1 MARRKFGHE
10 GSLPLFPT
18 DSTWKPPSLSDLP
31 SWSNAKELA
40 IDSEFWDPTIRE
52 LGIGARRETT
62 YVAGV
67 SFMIRGDKPRYL
79 SLRHPEGNVDN
90 PDKALAYVRD
100 NAAAF
105 SGSLLGANVTGDLDL
120 LDVKENIKFDFN
132 KITVYDVQILDALVY
147 ELHRSYSLESI
158 GTRRGIPGKD
168 KELLKKFI
176 QDHGY
181 PVEKSGW
188 EKYIAKMPASGVGPY
203 GEHDVSCLFPI
214 FDSLWADIVAQNLHD
229 VVKIECQLL
238 PVLLEM
244 RQRGI
249 RINFDQLD
257 KVEQWSIAEEMETLA
272 KIKAMSGV
280 DIGFN
285 NCNAAAAVAPALL
298 AVGVPLSKT
307 AACEADASKKTQWS
321 ITTEM
326 LEGIDHKIG
335 KLIRYLRQVNKIRRT
350 YVASI
355 HKYQTNGRIHGT
367 LRQIVG
373 ASEKNEKSGAAYGRL
388 SHAHPN
394 TGAQP
399 SRGKHAAMWRD
410 IYLPEEGQMLLS
422 SDFSAQEPRWCVSF
436 SSLLGLTGAET
447 LAEEYRTNPRVD
459 PHSALAKM
467 VYGPEFTKDDRTR
480 SKTIYLARSYNQ
492 GSSKLCK
499 KELKLPTR
507 WKVSWRD
514 GREECKQ
521 YFDNRAQAVA
531 FRKQLLQKCNI
542 VEVAGVEGQAIADRF
557 DAAAPFLKELNRAV
571 TEKVEKTGFLRI
583 LGGRVLHFPLND
595 KGEYDF
601 TYKALNRLIQGSAGY
616 QTKLAMIALHRDC
629 KEFAMHLQVHDEL
642 IGSIW
647 EIGVA
652 KRVGEI
658 MRDIVKARVPF
669 RCESEIGYSLGKM
682 SIVCNV
688 EGCTNMADPI
698 DKFGCSEH
706 ALKVA

>member
-1 MARRKFGHE
+1 MVRRKFGHE

-18 DSTWKPPSLSDLP
+18 ESAWKAPSLSDLP
-31 SWSNAKELA
+31 SWRDAKEIS
-40 IDSEFWDPTIRE
+40 IDSEFWDPSLRE
-52 LGIGARRETT
+52 LGIGARREPT
-62 YVAGV
+62 YVAGI
-67 SFMIRGDKPRYL
+67 SFMIRGDRPKYIPL
-79 SLRHPEGNVDN
+79 AHPEGNVEN
-90 PDKALAYVRD
+90 PEKAIQYFQD
-100 NAAAF
+100 NAAIF
-105 SGSLLGANVTGDLDL
+105 KGSLLGANVSGDLDVL
-120 LDVKENIKFDFN
+120 EEKLDIKFDFN
-132 KITVYDVQILDALVY
+132 EITVYDVQILDALVM
-147 ELHRSYSLESI
+147 ELHRSYSLENI
-158 GTRRGIPGKD
+158 GKRRNIQGKD

-188 EKYIAKMPASGVGPY
+188 EKYIAKIPARGVGPY

-214 FDSLWADIVAQNLHD
+214 FDSLWADIKAQNLEE
-229 VVKIECQLL
+229 VVRIECQMLPILL
-238 PVLLEM
+238 QM

-249 RINFDQLD
+249 RIDFDQLD
-257 KVEQWSIAEEMETLA
+257 RVEQWSIQEEMATLA
-272 KIKAMSGV
+272 KIKDLSGV

-298 AVGVPLSKT
+298 AVGVQLPKT
-307 AACEADASKKTQWS
+307 ENGSWS
-321 ITTEM
+321 ITTEI
-326 LEGIDHKIG
+326 LESIEHKIG

-350 YVASI
+350 YVKSI

-399 SRGKHAAMWRD
+399 SRGKHAAMWRS
-410 IYLPEEGQMLLS
+410 IYLPEEGQMLCS

-467 VYGPEFTKDDRTR
+467 VYGPEFTKEDRTR

-492 GSSKLCK
+492 GGAKLCK

-507 WKVSWRD
+507 WKVSWRPN
-514 GREECKQ
+514 REECKE
-521 YFDNRAQAVA
+521 YFDNRAQALA
-531 FRKQLLQKCNI
+531 FRKQVPFKCTI
-542 VEVAGVEGQAIADRF
+542 VEVAGVEGQAVADRF
-557 DAAAPFLKELNRAV
+557 DAAAPFLKELNKRV

-629 KEFAMHLQVHDEL
+629 KEFAMCLQVHDEL

-647 EIGVA
+647 EVGVA

-658 MRDIVKARVPF
+658 MRDVVKARVPF
-669 RCESEIGYSLGKM
+669 RCEAEVGYSLGKM
-682 SIVCNV
+682 EVVCNID
-688 EGCTNMADPI
+688 GCTNMADKD
-698 DKFGCSEH
+698 DKFACSVH
-706 ALKVA
+706 KL